1 MTPDPLD
8 ALNQI
13 DQISH
18 NPSGLPGASDYEQHV
33 AALEDEIQYQKEL
46 QQNLQFAYGTQGMPK
61 PSMLPDEKQ
70 LHYLFDTQPKKADVE
85 EIEKWNSVTLMETE
99 ILRHVQFGQMDR
111 AESADVMREIAD
123 INVLLDQFGK
133 EDEALV
139 ACREL
144 YITVLLSKSTI
155 HEGRPTASEMILS
168 PINRSEIKQTI
179 NQPQR
184 PSAGGFWSFLPGGGK
199 K

>member
-1 MTPDPLD
+1 MTDPLD
-8 ALNQI
+8 
-13 DQISH
+13 QISALSQ
-18 NPSGLPGASDYEQHV
+18 NPSGLPGASYTEQQI

-85 EIEKWNSVTLMETE
+85 ETIPWNSITLMETE
-99 ILRHVQFGQMDR
+99 ILRHVQFGQMDK
-111 AESADVMREIAD
+111 AEAADVMREIAD
-123 INVLLDQFGK
+123 INVLMGQFGK
-133 EDEALV
+133 DEEALV

-144 YITVLLSKSTI
+144 YISVLISKSTI

-168 PINRSEIKQTI
+168 PVAKSDIHQTI

-184 PSAGGFWSFLPGGGK
+184 PSTGGFFGFLGGK

>member
-1 MTPDPLD
+1 MTDMLD
-8 ALNQI
+8 QVTQI
-13 DQISH
+13 TH
-18 NPSGLPGASDYEQHV
+18 NPSGLPGASDYEQHI
-33 AALEDEIQYQKEL
+33 AALEDEVEYQKQL

-70 LHYLFDTQPKKADVE
+70 LHYLFDTQPRKADIE
-85 EIEKWNSVTLMETE
+85 EIQAWNSVTFMETE

-111 AESADVMREIAD
+111 AEAADVMREIAD

-144 YITVLLSKSTI
+144 YISVLVSKSTI
-155 HEGRPTASEMILS
+155 HEGRPTASEMILA
-168 PINRSEIKQTI
+168 PVNKSEIKQTI
-179 NQPQR
+179 QQPQR
-184 PSAGGFWSFLPGGGK
+184 PQSGGFFGFLGGK

>member
-1 MTPDPLD
+1 MSDPLD
-8 ALNQI
+8 QI
-13 DQISH
+13 TAITH

-46 QQNLQFAYGTQGMPK
+46 QQNLQFAYGTQGQVK

-70 LHYLFDTQPKKADVE
+70 LHYLFDVQPKKADVE
-85 EIEKWNSVTLMETE
+85 ETLPWNSVTLMETE
-99 ILRHVQFGQMDR
+99 ILRHVQFGQMDK
-111 AESADVMREIAD
+111 AEAADVMREIAD
-123 INVLLDQFGK
+123 INVLMGQFGK
-133 EDEALV
+133 DEEALV

-144 YITVLLSKSTI
+144 YIAVLISKSTI
-155 HEGRPTASEMILS
+155 HEGRPTSSEMILA

-184 PSAGGFWSFLPGGGK
+184 PTQGGFFGFLGGK

>member
-1 MTPDPLD
+1 MSDPLD
-8 ALNQI
+8 QVTSLT
-13 DQISH
+13 H

-46 QQNLQFAYGTQGMPK
+46 QQNLQFAYGSQGMPK

-85 EIEKWNSVTLMETE
+85 ETIAWNSVTLMETE
-99 ILRHVQFGQMDR
+99 ILRHVQFGQMDKPE
-111 AESADVMREIAD
+111 AADVMREIAD
-123 INVLLDQFGK
+123 INVLMGQFGK
-133 EDEALV
+133 DNEALV

-144 YITVLLSKSTI
+144 YISVLISKSTI

-184 PSAGGFWSFLPGGGK
+184 PQAGGFFGFLGGK

>member
-1 MTPDPLD
+1 MNSDPLD
-8 ALNQI
+8 QVAALT
-13 DQISH
+13 H
-18 NPSGLPGASDYEQHV
+18 NPSGLPGASDYEQHI
-33 AALEDEIQYQKEL
+33 AALEDEVQYQKEL

-70 LHYLFDTQPKKADVE
+70 LHYLFDTQPKKHDAED
-85 EIEKWNSVTLMETE
+85 IIPWDSVTLMETE

-111 AESADVMREIAD
+111 SEAADVIREISD

-144 YITVLLSKSTI
+144 YISVLISKSTI
-155 HEGRPTASEMILS
+155 HEGRPTASEMILAPVS
-168 PINRSEIKQTI
+168 KSEIRQTI

-184 PSAGGFWSFLPGGGK
+184 QAQGGFFGFLGGK

>member
-1 MTPDPLD
+1 MTDMLD
-8 ALNQI
+8 QVTQI
-13 DQISH
+13 TH
-18 NPSGLPGASDYEQHV
+18 NPSGLPGASDYEQHI
-33 AALEDEIQYQKEL
+33 AALEDEVEYQKQL
-46 QQNLQFAYGTQGMPK
+46 QQNLQFAYGTQGIPK

-70 LHYLFDTQPKKADVE
+70 LHYLFDTQPRKADIE
-85 EIEKWNSVTLMETE
+85 EIQAWNSVTFMETE

-111 AESADVMREIAD
+111 AEAADVMREIAD

-144 YITVLLSKSTI
+144 YISVLVSKSTI
-155 HEGRPTASEMILS
+155 HEGRPTASEMILA
-168 PINRSEIKQTI
+168 PVNKSEIKQTI
-179 NQPQR
+179 QQPQR
-184 PSAGGFWSFLPGGGK
+184 LQSGGFFGFLGGK

>member
-1 MTPDPLD
+1 MTDMLD
-8 ALNQI
+8 QVTQI
-13 DQISH
+13 TH
-18 NPSGLPGASDYEQHV
+18 NPSGLPGASDYEQHI
-33 AALEDEIQYQKEL
+33 AALEDEVEYQKQL
-46 QQNLQFAYGTQGMPK
+46 QQNLQFAYGTQGIPK

-70 LHYLFDTQPKKADVE
+70 LHYLFDTQPRKADIE
-85 EIEKWNSVTLMETE
+85 EIQAWNSVTFMETE

-111 AESADVMREIAD
+111 AEAADVMREIAD

-144 YITVLLSKSTI
+144 YISVLISKSTI
-155 HEGRPTASEMILS
+155 HEGRPTASEMILA
-168 PINRSEIKQTI
+168 PVNKSEIKQTI
-179 NQPQR
+179 QQPQR
-184 PSAGGFWSFLPGGGK
+184 PQSGGFFGFLGGK

>member
-1 MTPDPLD
+1 MTDMLD
-8 ALNQI
+8 QVTQI
-13 DQISH
+13 TH
-18 NPSGLPGASDYEQHV
+18 NPSGLPGASDYEQHI
-33 AALEDEIQYQKEL
+33 AALEDEVEYQKQL
-46 QQNLQFAYGTQGMPK
+46 QQNLQFAYGTQGIPK

-70 LHYLFDTQPKKADVE
+70 LHYLFDTQPRKADIE
-85 EIEKWNSVTLMETE
+85 EIQAWNSVTFMETE

-111 AESADVMREIAD
+111 AEAADVMREISD

-144 YITVLLSKSTI
+144 YISVLVSKSTI
-155 HEGRPTASEMILS
+155 HEGRPTASEMILA
-168 PINRSEIKQTI
+168 PVNKSEIKQTI
-179 NQPQR
+179 QQPQR
-184 PSAGGFWSFLPGGGK
+184 PQSGGFFGFLGGK

>member
-1 MTPDPLD
+1 MTDMLD
-8 ALNQI
+8 QVTQI
-13 DQISH
+13 TH
-18 NPSGLPGASDYEQHV
+18 NPSGLPGASDYEQHI
-33 AALEDEIQYQKEL
+33 AALEDEVEYQKQL
-46 QQNLQFAYGTQGMPK
+46 QQNLQFAYGTQGIPK

-70 LHYLFDTQPKKADVE
+70 LHYLFDTQPRKADIE
-85 EIEKWNSVTLMETE
+85 EIQAWNSVTFMETE

-111 AESADVMREIAD
+111 AEAADVMREIAD

-144 YITVLLSKSTI
+144 YISVLVSKSTI
-155 HEGRPTASEMILS
+155 HEGRPTASEMILA
-168 PINRSEIKQTI
+168 PVNKSEIKQTI
-179 NQPQR
+179 QQPQR
-184 PSAGGFWSFLPGGGK
+184 PQSGGFFGFLGGK

>member
-1 MTPDPLD
+1 MTDPLD
-8 ALNQI
+8 QISAL
-13 DQISH
+13 SH
-18 NPSGLPGASDYEQHV
+18 NPSGLPGASDTEQHI

-70 LHYLFDTQPKKADVE
+70 LHYLFDTQPKKADE
-85 EIEKWNSVTLMETE
+85 EEAAPWKSITFMETE

-111 AESADVMREIAD
+111 AEAADVMREIAD
-123 INVLLDQFGK
+123 INVLLGQFGK
-133 EDEALV
+133 DDEALV

-144 YITVLLSKSTI
+144 YISVLLSKSTI
-155 HEGRPTASEMILS
+155 HEGRPTSSEMVLS

-184 PSAGGFWSFLPGGGK
+184 PPQGGFFGFLGGK